1 MTTLNSSE
9 GTIVKVDA
17 KGRMQTPPQ
26 RREQLLDEFEKS
38 GLSGAKFAALSGI
51 KYQTFAAWA
60 ARRRQQRGLS
70 SPSSSRKAAPV
81 RWLEAV
87 VSEATATLSKTLPPV
102 KVALSTGAWVE
113 FSQPGQVSLVA
124 ALVRALEKPSRPC

>member
-1 MTTLNSSE
+1 MTTLTSDDT
-9 GTIVKVDA
+9 TILKADS
-17 KGRMQTPPQ
+17 KGRMQTPPA

-38 GLSGAKFAALSGI
+38 GLSGAKFAQLSGI

-70 SPSSSRKAAPV
+70 CPTLSPSAPSV

-87 VSEATATLSKTLPPV
+87 VSEATTTPAQTLPPI
-102 KVALSTGAWVE
+102 KVSLGTGSWVE
-113 FSQPGQVSLVA
+113 FNQAAQVGLVA
-124 ALVRALEKPSRPC
+124 ALLQALQKPSTLC